1 MLKSLKFTFKI
12 FSISKG
18 VRIINKEIID
28 FFTNDRF
35 KVLEVLNKYQIQVQE
50 ATFSPLTQQEISEIL
65 HYSKA
70 KINQIINELIDNEF
84 IEFYNNTK
92 GRYLI
97 TKKAIE
103 MINIFNNEGIN

>member
-1 MLKSLKFTFKI
+1 M
-12 FSISKG
+12 
-18 VRIINKEIID
+18 RNINKKLID
-28 FFTNDRF
+28 FFTNDKF
-35 KVLEVLNKYQIQVQE
+35 KVLVVLNKHQIQVQE

-92 GRYLI
+92 GRYVI

-103 MINIFNNEGIN
+103 ILKIFNDEEIV

>member
-1 MLKSLKFTFKI
+1 M
-12 FSISKG
+12 
-18 VRIINKEIID
+18 RNINKKLID
-28 FFTNDRF
+28 FFTNDKF
-35 KVLEVLNKYQIQVQE
+35 KVLVVLNKHQIQVQE

-92 GRYLI
+92 GRYVI
-97 TKKAIE
+97 TKKAID
-103 MINIFNNEGIN
+103 ILKIFNDEEIV